1 MIRRLI
7 GAFDRGAAFV
17 ACVLVVVLLV
27 CVSLGVVT
35 RGLGEPLI
43 WTDEMSRILMV
54 WLAAFGWIL
63 ASRRQLHVRIRFFQ
77 GLLAAPLHRAVE
89 ILIQLAVTVFG
100 LLICGYGVGLVA
112 RNHDLEATTM
122 PISMAWLYVPIV
134 LAGVVTAVQGARE
147 TWRTLRNAR
156 ATAAPLDDAVG
167 R

>member
-1 MIRRLI
+1 MLQRTLR
-7 GAFDRGAAFV
+7 AFDGAATFV
-17 ACVLVVVLLV
+17 ACALVVALLAV
-27 CVSLGVVT
+27 VALGVAT
-35 RGLGEPLI
+35 RSLGEPLI

-54 WLAAFGWIL
+54 WLAAFGWVL

-77 GLLAAPLHRAVE
+77 GLLAPPLQRAVE

-100 LLICGYGVGLVA
+100 LLICGYGIGLVV

-134 LAGVVTAVQGARE
+134 LAGIVTAVQGARE
-147 TWRTLRNAR
+147 AWRVLRNER
-156 ATAAPLDDAVG
+156 ATPAPVEDAVG